1 MKFLNIKWSWYVFH
15 AKGVIYM
22 EKGILAGSVRAA
34 RGEETVKVVA
44 PNNRGNKAEKTES
57 KSNRTSFYVGN
68 WKRSAGTISEKF
80 KQAQKSAIKKLLDQ
94 FDADAQ
100 IDNEMAANLRRA
112 EELGENVKETQQK
125 VNSLTERREQ
135 LKQQYEID
143 PDSQEQRDL
152 ELMQKANAA
161 KENPLDKSL
170 QLTPEEEQRLAEMPP
185 VTDYQEAML
194 LADEEEKMYRNTIR
208 DNQKEI
214 IEANATVDATKK
226 ALLKT
231 HPMVD
236 AKKEADEIIQAALDE
251 QVSALYQEG
260 VDKIDKDMKELEEKI
275 KEKQEKDLEEKIK
288 REKLDKEE
296 AEKERAEKEAQ
307 ETALSAKAPVAGY
320 NQQTSASI
328 QNNVKNLIKN
338 QIAIDVDLKG
348 LRFSKNI

>member
-1 MKFLNIKWSWYVFH
+1 
-15 AKGVIYM
+15 M
-22 EKGILAGSVRAA
+22 EKGILAGNVRAA
-34 RGEETVKVVA
+34 REEETIQVVTRGSRQDKVSQ
-44 PNNRGNKAEKTES
+44 NES

-80 KQAQKSAIKKLLDQ
+80 KQAQKSAIQRLLEQFESDSKIDQ
-94 FDADAQ
+94 D
-100 IDNEMAANLRRA
+100 MAADIRRA
-112 EELGENVKETQQK
+112 ETLGENIKETQQK
-125 VNSLTERREQ
+125 VSGLAEQREQ
-135 LKQQYEID
+135 LKQQYEIA

-161 KENPLDKSL
+161 KENPFDESL
-170 QLTPEEEQRLAEMPP
+170 QLTSEEEQRLAGMPP

-194 LADEEEKMYRNTIR
+194 LLDEEEKMYRNTIR

-236 AKKEADEIIQAALDE
+236 AKKEADEIIQTALDE
-251 QVSALYQEG
+251 QIGELYQEG

-296 AEKERAEKEAQ
+296 AEKERTDKEAQ
-307 ETALSAKAPVAGY
+307 EKALLTKGPVTTY
-320 NQQTSASI
+320 NQQASASV
-328 QNNVKNLIKN
+328 QNNVKSLIKN

-348 LRFSKNI
+348 LRFSKKI